1 MKKLSKLPLN
11 GLEKFMLAHESLE
24 VSYNSQI
31 IVEFDGLLNIESFKK
46 VIKKAVKDI
55 PWLRTTTSQS
65 FFSFNRNVVDESFV
79 NLEKALIV
87 KNAPLNQDELDEF
100 CKLKFDLL
108 NAHSFT
114 FLISPISNSK
124 TQLIFNV
131 HHTLCD
137 AAGQFLLLEEFFRLI
152 NNEEVRPEAKK
163 IQTFRYRNLFS
174 IMGAKWFTSQLWKNR
189 KSLKK
194 QRQYKMAGLIDHPE
208 NPGRTVSSLTIQLS
222 TAQKENI
229 KNICKEQQA
238 SCIEYLTYTAFSAYD
253 LTLKERNDFTTPIMA
268 YIPKTLRSFLKI
280 RYSFQNILSTVIV
293 VGKREDI
300 HKIKFLLKIKG
311 IIQGHKMDQAGK
323 FIFSSLLPSAIAL
336 PKALQKYFKDIDNDK
351 ESITSSMLI
360 SAGKVPKSFA
370 FPKGWSDVVLW
381 ARGTMLK
388 SPGVGIIFTGS
399 GENETITIEF
409 VKELTDLNTVLR
421 LQENLMLILSP
432 AVNETKPYE
441 KTFIFPDNLIASSG
455 SDTILTQ
462 PFN

>member
-1 MKKLSKLPLN
+1 
-11 GLEKFMLAHESLE
+11 
-24 VSYNSQI
+24 
-31 IVEFDGLLNIESFKK
+31 
-46 VIKKAVKDI
+46 
-55 PWLRTTTSQS
+55 
-65 FFSFNRNVVDESFV
+65 
-79 NLEKALIV
+79 
-87 KNAPLNQDELDEF
+87 
-100 CKLKFDLL
+100 
-108 NAHSFT
+108 
-114 FLISPISNSK
+114 
-124 TQLIFNV
+124 
-131 HHTLCD
+131 
-137 AAGQFLLLEEFFRLI
+137 
-152 NNEEVRPEAKK
+152 
-163 IQTFRYRNLFS
+163 
-174 IMGAKWFTSQLWKNR
+174 
-189 KSLKK
+189 
-194 QRQYKMAGLIDHPE
+194 
-208 NPGRTVSSLTIQLS
+208 
-222 TAQKENI
+222 
-229 KNICKEQQA
+229 
-238 SCIEYLTYTAFSAYD
+238 
-253 LTLKERNDFTTPIMA
+253 MA

-336 PKALQKYFKDIDNDK
+336 PTALQKYFKDIDNDK